1 MKFNKDDERI
11 IERILSGEL
20 SFSSK
25 NIVNLEKCKTTEKEE
40 ETLLKLSDEIKSA
53 VESNKELRKEVE
65 KKIES
70 AEKDPLNKIELVMI
84 EEDIRDFNSQLNNIK
99 SKDSKNI
106 MYGAIATFSLGI
118 LLPLITSFFVSSL
131 GLQLVFLLA
140 GVGLG
145 IVPCTIFERN
155 LIKKRKKIKQ
165 EIRDLEQRRFELLGY
180 EKGTMFISSEEKR
193 KNVVKRIYAE
203 KDLEISDEDMKSVF

>member
-53 VESNKELRKEVE
+53 VENNKELRKEVE

-70 AEKDPLNKIELVMI
+70 VEKDPLDKIELAMI
-84 EEDIRDFNSQLNNIK
+84 EEDIRDYNSELNNIK
-99 SKDSKNI
+99 SKELNNAK
-106 MYGAIATFSLGI
+106 YGTIATFLLGI
-118 LLPLITSFFVSSL
+118 SLPLITSFFVSSL
-131 GLQLVFLLA
+131 VLQFVFLL
-140 GVGLG
+140 GGIGLA
-145 IVPCTIFERN
+145 IVPCALVERK
-155 LIKKRKKIKQ
+155 LIKNRKKIKQ
-165 EIRDLEQRRFELLGY
+165 EIQDMEQRRFELLGY
-180 EKGTMFISSEEKR
+180 EKGTMLLSSEEKR

-203 KDLEISDEDMKSVF
+203 KNLEISDEEMKSVF